1 MVCFLQMLF
10 RFVFNLPLAWTEELS
25 RYVFIILTYCGAS
38 TAVLDNAHVR
48 VELIDNVL
56 SGARFALD
64 IFLVFVFLGIP
75 VSFSIGLSTV
85 AAVLTKGM
93 SLAFQ
98 PSFRACSQSRSRI
111 NRLTVCKHIN

>member
-1 MVCFLQMLF
+1 MCFLQMLF

-25 RYVFIILTYCGAS
+25 RYVFIMCFQ
-38 TAVLDNAHVR
+38 R
-48 VELIDNVL
+48 
-56 SGARFALD
+56 ARFALD